1 MSTETS
7 TVFSVKIASELG
19 LNAWQVENVLR
30 LLADGASIPFIA
42 RYRKELSG
50 SLDEVAIQQIR
61 DRQKSLS
68 ELEKRRDAI
77 LASVAEQEKLTPEL
91 EEKLQKAQSLP
102 ELEDLYLPYRQKRK
116 TRASIAM
123 EKGLESLAKII
134 MAQHEGDILQAAKH
148 YINKKTGVENEEDA
162 LAGARDIVAEWVNE
176 RLFAR
181 QQIRRLFEQES
192 VIKSKVMKGKEE
204 SGNNFEQYFNS
215 SELLKRCPSHRL
227 LAMLRG
233 ETEGFLRL
241 SIAPP
246 KEKALQKLE
255 EIFVKGRSQAS
266 EQVRQA
272 VSDSYS
278 RLLAPSMETEIRA
291 LYKEKADKEAIKVFA
306 ENVRQLLMSPPLG
319 PKRVLA
325 IDPGF
330 RTGCKVVC
338 LDEQGKLLHNETIY
352 PHPPDNKVKEALNKL
367 ETLVELYKIDAIAI
381 GNGTAGRETE
391 RVVKFLKLKRPVV
404 SIMVNES
411 GASIYSASAVAR
423 EEFGQY
429 DVTVR
434 GSVSIG
440 RRLMDPLA
448 ELVKIDPK
456 SIGVGQ
462 YQHDVDQ
469 KALQESLEEVVIS
482 CVNAVGVDV
491 NTASKELLTYVS
503 GLGPVLAKN
512 MVEFRNQN
520 GAFRSR
526 EQLKKVPRFGPKA
539 FEQAAGFL
547 RVRNSDNPLDASAVH
562 PESYWVA
569 EAMSA
574 KAGCSIAD
582 LIQKREFRKNLNPQ
596 DFVTESTGLPT
607 VQDILKEL
615 EKPGRDPREKLEYV
629 EFDSGVNSIEDLKSG
644 MELPGVVTN
653 LTRFGA
659 FVDMGVHQD
668 GLIHVSQMA
677 DRYISDPAQ
686 VLHLNQKVKVRV
698 LEVDIPRKRVSLSLV
713 R

>member
-123 EKGLESLAKII
+123 EKGLEGLAKII

-520 GAFRSR
+520 GAFQSR